1 MIAEMLLALLA
12 FYFADLDQVI
22 RAIETR
28 YNHLETLKSNFT
40 QLYREDERAAPR
52 EESGVVYLKKPGRMR
67 WEYTRPEVKLF
78 VSDGKNVSFY
88 IPADRQVTR
97 MPAAESEDV
106 RTPLR
111 FLLGKLN
118 LKRSFR
124 QVEIAHDMA
133 PLDPGN
139 PVLHLLP
146 KSRDERFR
154 EMYLE
159 VDQQYRIRRLVVFE
173 KTGTK
178 SEFRFFGEESNPRLD
193 QSLFKFTVPPGV
205 EVIDERTAQR

>member
-1 MIAEMLLALLA
+1 MSLILLLALQIP
-12 FYFADLDQVI
+12 LDQTI
-22 RAIETR
+22 RALETR
-28 YNHLETLKSNFT
+28 YNRLETLKSNFT
-40 QLYREDERAAPR
+40 QIYREDERAAPR

-78 VSDGKNVSFY
+78 VSDGKNVYFY
-88 IPADRQVTR
+88 VPADRQVTR
-97 MPAAESEDV
+97 MPAAESDDV

-124 QVEIAHDMA
+124 QVEMARDMA

-159 VDQQYRIRRLVVFE
+159 VDQQYRIRRLVIFE
-173 KTGTK
+173 TNGTK
-178 SEFRFFGEESNPRLD
+178 SEFHFFGEESNPRLD
-193 QSLFKFTVPPGV
+193 QALFRFTVPPGV
-205 EVIDERTAQR
+205 EVIDERTGQR

>member
-1 MIAEMLLALLA
+1 MPLLLLALFLA
-12 FYFADLDQVI
+12 DSDAVI
-22 RAIETR
+22 RALETR
-28 YNHLETLKSNFT
+28 YNHLETLKANFT

-78 VSDGKNVSFY
+78 VSDGKNVYFY
-88 IPADRQVTR
+88 APADRQVTR
-97 MPAAESEDV
+97 MPAAESDDV

-124 QVEIAHDMA
+124 QVEIARDMA

-159 VDQQYRIRRLVVFE
+159 VDQQYRIRRLVILE
-173 KTGTK
+173 TNGTT

-193 QSLFKFTVPPGV
+193 QALFKFTVPPGV
-205 EVIDERTAQR
+205 EVIDERTGQR